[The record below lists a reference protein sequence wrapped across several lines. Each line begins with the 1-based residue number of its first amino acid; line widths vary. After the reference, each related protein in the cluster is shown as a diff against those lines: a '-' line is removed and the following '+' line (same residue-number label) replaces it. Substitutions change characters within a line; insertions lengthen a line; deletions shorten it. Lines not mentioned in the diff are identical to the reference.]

1 MTTPTLNLNT
11 LLVDQNLWHS
21 KLLWRAHT
29 GRVLKETTL
38 RKRNIG
44 SRRLRPLTNAV
55 ALFGEML
62 GKKYWS
68 LWP

>member
-1 MTTPTLNLNT
+1 MTTPTLNLNA
-11 LLVDQNLWHS
+11 LLVDQNLWHPE
-21 KLLWRAHT
+21 LLRRAHT
-29 GRVLKETTL
+29 ARVLKETNL

-44 SRRLRPLTNAV
+44 SRGFRPLTNALV
-55 ALFGEML
+55 VFGEML